1 MIRKRLREER
11 ILGNH
16 KCECKN
22 KEVNTIENIP
32 ENINRKRNRQ
42 KKERKDKRH
51 RRSVPGSLISN
62 YQEFLREQIIQR
74 RNNYQRNIRTSQN

>member
-32 ENINRKRNRQ
+32 ENINRKRNR
-42 KKERKDKRH
+42 
-51 RRSVPGSLISN
+51 
-62 YQEFLREQIIQR
+62 
-74 RNNYQRNIRTSQN
+74 